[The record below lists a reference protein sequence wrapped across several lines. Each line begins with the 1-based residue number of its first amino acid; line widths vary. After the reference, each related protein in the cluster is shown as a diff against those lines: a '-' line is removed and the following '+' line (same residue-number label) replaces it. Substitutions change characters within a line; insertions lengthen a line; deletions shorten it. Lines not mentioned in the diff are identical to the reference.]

1 VVRGNRRFWCG
12 LGLGLWLR
20 LRIWIRLRLRL
31 RLWLWLWLWFWL
43 WLRADLENNQP
54 LFFVILLIS
63 ERFFALEPEQI
74 RRLGLWG

>member
-1 VVRGNRRFWCG
+1 MVRGNRRFWCG

-31 RLWLWLWLWFWL
+31 RLRL
-43 WLRADLENNQP
+43 WLRADLENKQP